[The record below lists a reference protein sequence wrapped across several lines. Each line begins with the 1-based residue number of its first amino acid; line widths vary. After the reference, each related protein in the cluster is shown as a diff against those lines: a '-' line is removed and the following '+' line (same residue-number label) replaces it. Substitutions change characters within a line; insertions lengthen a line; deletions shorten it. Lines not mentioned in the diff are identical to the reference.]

1 MSIWVKNNYDKD
13 FMLHWN
19 GDEYLIEA
27 GEWSLVTDDVAKA
40 YFPSEEEL
48 TANLPSDRQRAILKL
63 RSDIEIYLS
72 RWGSQINDFVKITGN
87 KEEDVENFLQFLS
100 KFKVTKERPKKRK

>member
-1 MSIWVKNNYDKD
+1 M
-13 FMLHWN
+13 
-19 GDEYLIEA
+19 G
-27 GEWSLVTDDVAKA
+27 KA
-40 YFPSEEEL
+40 YFLSEEEL

-87 KEEDVENFLQFLS
+87 KEEDVEQFLQFIT
-100 KFKVTKERPKKRK
+100 KFEVTKERPKKRKGRE